1 MIKRLYAKYKDLIP
15 YAFWG
20 VCTTLV
26 NTVAYWFFATPL
38 HVDVV
43 PSAMIAWFLSVL
55 FAYVTNRKWVFH
67 SQATG
72 RKEIT
77 KEILSFYGCR
87 VATGVVDWLCMFIF
101 ANLLHMNDL
110 VIKLAANILVIILNY
125 IASKLWIF
133 RKAPEEKEEG
143 T

>member
-1 MIKRLYAKYKDLIP
+1 MIKRLFDKYKDLIP

-38 HVDVV
+38 RVGVV

-72 RKEIT
+72 REAIT
-77 KEILSFYGCR
+77 KELLSFYGCR
-87 VATGVVDWLCMFIF
+87 VATGIVDWLCMFIF
-101 ANLLHMNDL
+101 ADLLHMNDL

-133 RKAPEEKEEG
+133 KKKPDGQTDCA
-143 T
+143 